1 MPTRALVD
9 VIIIPGIFGYVVGL
23 EIRTAPVLRIAG
35 GDDQILQAVLAL
47 GVVAVINLERV
58 ESGLE
63 GGDLSLRGGD
73 LRLLGAVRESGQ
85 HDGGKDSQDDQH
97 QQQLNESESAFVNVV
112 VSSCGES
119 F

>member
-23 EIRTAPVLRIAG
+23 EIRTAPVLRIPG

-47 GVVAVINLERV
+47 GVVAVIHFKSV
-58 ESGLE
+58 KSGFE
-63 GGDLSLRGGD
+63 GRDLSLRGGD

-97 QQQLNESESAFVNVV
+97 QQQFHEREPVLWTATIFSLW
-112 VSSCGES
+112 
-119 F
+119 